1 VLRSSVTSRTDDQ
14 TGVTV
19 PAEPALSQPVPR
31 LTAAHYRTELPRQRE
46 TASAGISNQLA
57 FGAYELGPVVSSFD
71 QQRPRIPAQ
80 RRVIRCGVQLLQ
92 SGELT
97 VQRCT
102 HRLAVTRTSS
112 GTSPTL
118 SAASVSGALALAPT
132 ARGNRFCLGHSD
144 RLCMISASVTEP
156 VMGPCRIRDAGNP
169 AQTSWTRSGCRL
181 RQG

>member
-57 FGAYELGPVVSSFD
+57 FGAYELGPVVSSFH

-102 HRLAVTRTSS
+102 HRLAVTTGSRFVIAMAIAGLPGAT
-112 GTSPTL
+112 GDRHHLVPR
-118 SAASVSGALALAPT
+118 SGAELD
-132 ARGNRFCLGHSD
+132 GNRRVGIIGD
-144 RLCMISASVTEP
+144 RTQRRRAIGA
-156 VMGPCRIRDAGNP
+156 
-169 AQTSWTRSGCRL
+169 
-181 RQG
+181 